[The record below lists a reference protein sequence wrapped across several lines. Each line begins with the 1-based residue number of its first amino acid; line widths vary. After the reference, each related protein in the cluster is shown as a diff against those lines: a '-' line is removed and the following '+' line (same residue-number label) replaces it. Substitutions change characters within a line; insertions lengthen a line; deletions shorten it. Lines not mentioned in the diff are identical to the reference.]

1 MPSIF
6 IWKASSANTSKSNI
20 KIYSGLNWNLEE
32 NNTSNMSY
40 KIDEQSAVNIN
51 NITVL
56 ARNIINMPDNWI
68 GNQLTEVL
76 ELPYSLIKSDKYAKL
91 EQIGEWYKYTLN
103 TSIELTETKIIKEY
117 NKISSWYN

>member
-1 MPSIF
+1 M
-6 IWKASSANTSKSNI
+6 WKACSANTSKSNI

-32 NNTSNMSY
+32 NDTSNMSY
-40 KIDEQSAVNIN
+40 KIDEQSSVNIN

-56 ARNIINMPDNWI
+56 ARNIINMPDNWV
-68 GNQLTEVL
+68 GNKLTEVL

-91 EQIGEWYKYTLN
+91 EQIGEWYKCTVN
-103 TSIELTETKIIKEY
+103 NEIELTETKIIKEY